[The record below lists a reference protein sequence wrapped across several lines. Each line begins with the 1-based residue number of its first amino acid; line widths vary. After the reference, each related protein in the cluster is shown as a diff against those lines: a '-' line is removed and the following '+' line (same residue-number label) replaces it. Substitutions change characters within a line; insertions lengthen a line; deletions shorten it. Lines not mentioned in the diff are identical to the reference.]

1 VPPVS
6 MWHVVPGP
14 GSAGPRPSSVLTLA
28 CSVCSSLLRRPPK
41 LLCPAHAMRDASRF
55 KAKLGRAQCHRARW
69 AASPPRQWAATGAA
83 AAGAPGMV
91 LQIYGV
97 PLSQPCRAVVWACM
111 YKELPFELILTCV
124 RAG

>member
-1 VPPVS
+1 MPP
-6 MWHVVPGP
+6 
-14 GSAGPRPSSVLTLA
+14 R
-28 CSVCSSLLRRPPK
+28 
-41 LLCPAHAMRDASRF
+41 
-55 KAKLGRAQCHRARW
+55 
-69 AASPPRQWAATGAA
+69 ASPPRQWAATGAA

>member
-1 VPPVS
+1 MPPVS
-6 MWHVVPGP
+6 MSCPGLARLVRVHLP
-14 GSAGPRPSSVLTLA
+14 FSHWSVR
-28 CSVCSSLLRRPPK
+28 SVRRCFVGPPK
-41 LLCPAHAMRDASRF
+41 LLCPAHAMRDA
-55 KAKLGRAQCHRARW
+55 KPIQGRAQCHRALGRES
-69 AASPPRQWAATGAA
+69 AEAVGCNRGAA